1 MLKTHETGDLV
12 KAVQPLVIKI
22 GETVVDPSALQK
34 VLGVIG
40 ASETATT
47 RFLKTHGTDAQT
59 LIEFAGRICYDSYE
73 PGLNPNVT
81 RIREDPA
88 DYFKNILTRGD
99 GSILEHGQVV
109 FALLNISRICSHEIV
124 RHRVGTAISQES
136 FRYVRPSEIKFWT
149 PEELEANQKKA
160 VEAAVN
166 DAERAYRALEQEVPW
181 DKMGMDEKKRLTS
194 AIRRILPDGI
204 ATNMI
209 WSANHR
215 TLRWVI
221 EMRTDP
227 SAEVE
232 IRMVFD
238 QVADIC
244 MRDFPHLYGD
254 FTSTDL
260 PDGTRSFQPKL
271 RSKV

>member
-1 MLKTHETGDLV
+1 MKPVRPT
-12 KAVQPLVIKI
+12 VIKI
-22 GETVVDPSALQK
+22 GETRVDPAAMESVLK
-34 VLGVIG
+34 ILGV
-40 ASETATT
+40 SESSIEKYLGV
-47 RFLKTHGTDAQT
+47 RGTDGQA
-59 LIEFAGRICYDSYE
+59 LAEFAGRMCYESYE
-73 PGLNPNVT
+73 AGLNPNVT

-88 DYFKNILTRGD
+88 DYFGNILRRGD
-99 GSILEHGQVV
+99 GSVIEHGQVS
-109 FALLNISRICSHEIV
+109 FAFLNISRVCSHEIV

-136 FRYVRPSEIKFWT
+136 LRYVRPRELKFWIPDELS
-149 PEELEANQKKA
+149 PEQRKSMESA
-160 VEAAVN
+160 VEDIEA
-166 DAERAYRALEQEVPW
+166 AYRRLERGIPW
-181 DKMGMDEKKRLTS
+181 DGVSMDAKKRLTS

-227 SAEVE
+227 AAEVE

-244 MRDFPHLYGD
+244 RRDYPYLYQD
-254 FTSTDL
+254 FTYTEL
-260 PDGTRSFQPKL
+260 PDGTKSWKPSL

>member
-1 MLKTHETGDLV
+1 M
-12 KAVQPLVIKI
+12 KAVRPLVIKI
-22 GETVVDPSALQK
+22 AETTVIPEAMDEALK
-34 VLGVIG
+34 NIGVSD
-40 ASETATT
+40 AARARYLAT
-47 RFLKTHGTDAQT
+47 RARDGRALA
-59 LIEFAGRICYDSYE
+59 EFAGRVCYESYE

-81 RIREDPA
+81 KVRDSPREYFENLIR
-88 DYFKNILTRGD
+88 RGD
-99 GSILEHGQVV
+99 GSVLEHGWVS
-109 FALLNISRICSHEIV
+109 FALIGLSRVCSHEVV

-136 FRYVRPSEIKFWT
+136 LRYVRPSTLKFWI
-149 PEELEANQKKA
+149 PDELSASQSEAMTKA
-160 VEAAVN
+160 VEDVEA
-166 DAERAYRALEQEVPW
+166 AYRTLEKEIPW
-181 DKMGMDEKKRLTS
+181 DKLPMDQKKRLTS
-194 AIRRILPDGI
+194 ALRRILPDGI

-238 QVADIC
+238 QVAEIC
-244 MRDFPHLYGD
+244 RKDYPELYGD
-254 FTSTDL
+254 FQATDL
-260 PDGTRSFQPKL
+260 PDGTKSWKPTL